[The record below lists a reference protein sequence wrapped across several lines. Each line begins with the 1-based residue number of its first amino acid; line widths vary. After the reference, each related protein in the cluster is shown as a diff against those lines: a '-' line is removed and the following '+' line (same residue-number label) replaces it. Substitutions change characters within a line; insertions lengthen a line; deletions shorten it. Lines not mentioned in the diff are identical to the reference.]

1 LGSGGM
7 AQVFLALDTELKLE
21 VAYKRLR
28 SHYAE
33 DPSVVERFKREA
45 TNAAKLSSHP
55 NIVQIRDRGTTKEG
69 AYFIVMEY
77 VRGGTLAERIEREG
91 ALPPAEAAALALQ
104 VARTLGAAHGR
115 GIIHLDIK
123 PQNILLTEEVEAK
136 VADFGIARAL
146 ASKTMTATGQLLG
159 TPH

>member
-21 VAYKRLR
+21 VDYKRLR

-55 NIVQIRDRGTTKEG
+55 NIVQIRDLGATKEG